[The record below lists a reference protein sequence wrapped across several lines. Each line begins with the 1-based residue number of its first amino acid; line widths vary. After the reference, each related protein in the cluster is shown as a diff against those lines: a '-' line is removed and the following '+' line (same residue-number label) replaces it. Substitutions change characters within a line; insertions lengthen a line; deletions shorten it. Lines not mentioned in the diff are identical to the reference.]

1 MRQAFGQVYAVGPY
15 LGRQRRIGADQKQ
28 QAASAGDI
36 NQTVGLRLGARRP
49 KAAIDDGRSS
59 GQAPGRAFDIGG
71 AFGIGEEQQRRQRG
85 LSPRRLS
92 P

>member
-1 MRQAFGQVYAVGPY
+1 MGQAFGQVNAIGPD
-15 LGRQRRIGADQKQ
+15 LGGKRGIGADQQQ
-28 QAASAGDI
+28 QAASAGDS
-36 NQTVGLRLGARRP
+36 NQAARPRLGVRRP

-59 GQAPGRAFDIGG
+59 GQAPRRIFDIGG